1 MIDFLSGITTE
12 AEPQGRTRPEGYR
25 DSQRVLMERKRAA
38 ERDIT
43 DIPDRLNPSRWE
55 SCSLDLQ
62 LFLETYLSEQFCKAW
77 SEAHLRCI
85 AKMQYAILNG
95 GYFALAMPRGEGK
108 TTIAKGAALWALLY
122 GHRRY
127 IVLIAA
133 TERKAVLL
141 LGSVK
146 KILRFNTTL
155 LEDFPEVIIPVRDL
169 QGKGSR
175 SSSQTVH
182 GEPTGMIWKTDQV
195 VLPRVD
201 GSDSCESRLE
211 IAGITGDIRG
221 RNATLMDGTEIR
233 PDFAIGDDPQ
243 THGSAKSPS
252 QCDDREEILRTD
264 VLGLAGP
271 GEKLAMVIPCTV
283 IKKGDLA
290 DRLLDNELNP
300 DFRGE
305 KTAAIVSWPDNLE
318 EDPDKEGITWDDYNE
333 ARIEGLHAEDE
344 GKAANEFYI
353 KHCFDLEQGAKVGWE
368 GRRVEGDQSA
378 LQSIMNQYYA
388 MGKEAFYSEY
398 QNSPIEHDESI
409 YDLTPQ
415 TVCSRLNNF
424 KRMEVPKEATMLV
437 SMADI
442 NYVGIN
448 VTVTAFQNDFTGF
461 IVDHFKYPEGEKNV
475 LIKKNTPENEVAK
488 IVARAVIDVEKLL
501 ETKGYTQ
508 SGEEIKIDLKLFD
521 GNFWTDHVFSALR
534 AIRKKNVLADRGTAA
549 KKYRVPVQKGKVI
562 GRPYHK
568 AHKEKGP
575 KGWQIRH
582 DSDFWRM
589 ATQKAFLLK
598 PGQPGSLSLWGN
610 DPNRHRAY
618 AHEICCE
625 KLINFVPAEP
635 NDLYQWHMIPGQAND
650 QLDSTVGCYVAAASL
665 GASLD
670 GVKRTRKKRPKPQPN
685 RGSSKNGRSGGI
697 RTRY

>member
-1 MIDFLSGITTE
+1 MIDFLADIKTGD
-12 AEPQGRTRPEGYR
+12 EPQGRTRPEGYR
-25 DSQRVLMERKRAA
+25 ESQAEIMRKKRAA

-55 SCSLDLQ
+55 SCRFDLK

-85 AKMQYAILNG
+85 AKMQYAIING

-108 TTIAKGAALWALLY
+108 TTIAKGAALWAMLY

-127 IVLIAA
+127 VVLIAA
-133 TERKAVLL
+133 TERKAGLL

-155 LEDFPEVIIPVRDL
+155 LEDFPEVMIPVRDL

-175 SSSQTVH
+175 TSSQTVH
-182 GEPTGMIWKTDQV
+182 GQSKGMVWKSDQV
-195 VLPRVD
+195 VLPSVD

-271 GEKLAMVIPCTV
+271 GERMAMVIPCTV
-283 IKKGDLA
+283 IKKNDLA

-305 KTAAIVSWPDNLE
+305 KTAAIISWPDNLE
-318 EDPDKEGITWDDYNE
+318 EDPDKDGITWDDYNE
-333 ARIEGLHAEDE
+333 ARIEGLQNEDE
-344 GKAANEFYI
+344 GKTANEFYI

-368 GRRVEGDQSA
+368 GRQVEGDESA

-409 YDLTPQ
+409 FELTPQ
-415 TVCSRLNNF
+415 TVCSRLNGF
-424 KRMEVPKEATMLV
+424 KRLEVPADATMLV

-442 NYVGIN
+442 NYVGLN
-448 VTVTAFQNDFTGF
+448 VTVLACKNDFTGW
-461 IVDHFKYPEGEKNV
+461 IVDHFKYPEGDKV
-475 LIKKNTPENEVAK
+475 LIKKNTPEAEVAK
-488 IVARAVIDVEKLL
+488 IVARAVIEVEKLL
-501 ETKGYTQ
+501 DAKGYVQ
-508 SGEEIKIDLKLFD
+508 DGELFDIDRKLFD
-521 GNFWTDHVFSALR
+521 GNFWTKHVYSAIK
-534 AIRKKNVLADRGTAA
+534 AIRKKSVMADRGTAA
-549 KKYRVPVQKGKVI
+549 KKYRVPRDKKKLI
-562 GRPYHK
+562 GRPYNQ
-568 AHKEKGP
+568 AHLERGP
-575 KGWQIRH
+575 LGRHLRH
-582 DSDFWRM
+582 DADYWRM
-589 ATQKAFLLK
+589 VTQKAFLLK
-598 PGQPGSLSLWGN
+598 PGVPGSLSLWGSN
-610 DPNRHRAY
+610 PDRHREY
-618 AHEICCE
+618 AHEVCGE
-625 KLINFVPAEP
+625 KLIQFVPGEP
-635 NDLYQWHMIPGQAND
+635 NDLYQWHQVPGQAND
-650 QLDSTVGCYVAAASL
+650 QLDSTVGCLAGAASL

-670 GVKRTRKKRPKPQPN
+670 GIKRRKRKRPKPPTSN
-685 RGSSKNGRSGGI
+685 RGNKHGKTGGI
-697 RTRY
+697 RTKY